1 MEFEISD
8 NGGKSKAINV
18 TGPGGGY
25 VQGAPRRARG
35 ARTLPSAALL
45 SPLSPLQPAHPHRL
59 SHHLVV
65 TPLSECSRAP

>member
-45 SPLSPLQPAHPHRL
+45 SPLSPLPSPASSSAPPVSSPCRHPTL
-59 SHHLVV
+59 
-65 TPLSECSRAP
+65 

>member
-35 ARTLPSAALL
+35 SNPLPSACRVPHAA
-45 SPLSPLQPAHPHRL
+45 LSPLQPALPPRQSHPP
-59 SHHLVV
+59 V
-65 TPLSECSRAP
+65 TSL